1 MASTI
6 GTAYV
11 QIAPSAKGI
20 SGSISAALGGEATAA
35 GKAAGSSIVGAL
47 KGVIAAAGIGKM
59 LKDTLMEGANL
70 QQSIGGVETL
80 FKDNADVVK
89 RYAEDAYK
97 TAGLSANQYM
107 EAVTSFSASLLQ
119 GLGGD
124 TAAAAESANMA
135 ITDMSDNWNKFG
147 TDSQS
152 VMNAYQGFAK
162 QNYTMLDNLKLG
174 YGGTKA
180 EMERL
185 LADAEK
191 LTGVKYDISNLDDVY
206 HAIHAIQE
214 DLGVTGT
221 TALEAAET
229 FSGSF
234 ASMKSAAQNLMGQL
248 ALGEDIMPALTALG
262 ETVQTFLVGNLFPM
276 IGNVLTG
283 LPEIIKGAL
292 AGIVSALNIVAE
304 NADMILQQGIDFVTQ
319 LVLGIAQ
326 AIPALLEAAANLLVA
341 FGEALMSADWGQ
353 IATDLING
361 LKEAMDTASS
371 TVFAESNI
379 VDMISDG
386 IQNKLPLV
394 LEKGVEIIG
403 SVADGILKNIPTAIT
418 AIGNVLSQLLQWI
431 MQSLPEFL
439 AKGVE
444 LIGHMAKGII
454 QNLPEIVAAIVNV
467 ITQLI
472 ATLLSNMPQFLAKG
486 IEIITN
492 VATGI
497 LNNLPTIISA
507 ITTIITN
514 LIQTIAQNFPQFLA
528 KGIELIGQV
537 ASGIIN
543 AIPQVLNAARQC
555 VQNAADAFRNHDWG
569 SVGRGII
576 DGIKNGISAG
586 ASAIASAARSAAQS
600 ALNAAKSFLGI
611 NSPSK
616 VFREQVGMGI
626 SEGIAYGITD
636 EVKTV
641 QNAVRE
647 ITDKASADFNVNG
660 RIEASGQSQSAPG
673 SITIN
678 VYGAEGQDERVLAKK
693 IEEIMAF
700 RIAQRGAVFA

>member
-35 GKAAGSSIVGAL
+35 GKAAGTSIVGAL
-47 KGVIAAAGIGKM
+47 KGVIAAAGLGKV
-59 LKDTLMEGANL
+59 LKDTLLEGANL

-80 FKDNADVVK
+80 FKNNADTVK
-89 RYAEDAYK
+89 KYAEDAYK

-214 DLGVTGT
+214 NLGVTGT

-234 ASMKSAAQNLMGQL
+234 ASMKAAAQNLMGQL

-262 ETVQTFLVGNLFPM
+262 ETIQTFLVGNLFPM
-276 IGNVLTG
+276 IGNILTG

-292 AGIVSALNIVAE
+292 SGLVGALNFVAE
-304 NADMILQQGIDFVTQ
+304 NADQILQQGIDFVTQ

-341 FGEALMSADWGQ
+341 FGEALMTADWAQ
-353 IATDLING
+353 IANDLITG
-361 LKEAMDTASS
+361 LKEAMDVASS

-379 VDMISDG
+379 VDMISDA
-386 IQNKLPLV
+386 IQTKLPLI
-394 LEKGVEIIG
+394 LEKGVAIIS
-403 SVADGILKNIPTAIT
+403 SVADGIVQNIPAAIT
-418 AIGNVLSQLLQWI
+418 AIGNVVSQLLAWI
-431 MQSLPEFL
+431 IQSLPEFL

-444 LIGHMAKGII
+444 LIGNMAKGII
-454 QNLPEIVAAIVNV
+454 QNLPEIVQAITTV

-472 ATLLSNMPQFLAKG
+472 STLLSNMPQFLTKG
-486 IEIITN
+486 IEIIKN

-497 LNNLPTIISA
+497 LNNLPTIIQA

-528 KGIELIGQV
+528 KGVELIGQV
-537 ASGIIN
+537 ASGILN
-543 AIPQVLNAARQC
+543 AIPQVLNSARQC
-555 VQNAADAFRNHDWG
+555 VQQAAEAFRNHDWG

-660 RIEASGQSQSAPG
+660 RIEASGQSQGMPG
-673 SITIN
+673 SIVIN

>member
-35 GKAAGSSIVGAL
+35 GKAAGTSIVGAL
-47 KGVIAAAGIGKM
+47 KGVIAAAGLGKV
-59 LKDTLMEGANL
+59 LKDTLLEGANL

-80 FKDNADVVK
+80 FKNNADTVK
-89 RYAEDAYK
+89 QYAEDAYK

-234 ASMKSAAQNLMGQL
+234 ASMKAAAQNLMGQL

-276 IGNVLTG
+276 IGNILTG

-292 AGIVSALNIVAE
+292 SGLVGALNFVAE
-304 NADMILQQGIDFVTQ
+304 NADIILQQGIDFVTQ

-326 AIPALLEAAANLLVA
+326 AIPALLEAAANLLIA
-341 FGEALMSADWGQ
+341 FGEALMTADWAQ
-353 IATDLING
+353 IATDLITG

-379 VDMISDG
+379 VDMISDA
-386 IQNKLPLV
+386 IQNKLPLI
-394 LEKGVEIIG
+394 LEKGVAIIS
-403 SVADGILKNIPTAIT
+403 SVADGIVQNIPAAIT
-418 AIGNVLSQLLQWI
+418 AIGNVLSQLLAWI
-431 MQSLPEFL
+431 IQSLPEFL

-444 LIGHMAKGII
+444 LIGHMAKGIA
-454 QNLPEIVAAIVNV
+454 QNLPEIVQAITNV

-472 ATLLSNMPQFLAKG
+472 STLLSNMPQFLAKG
-486 IEIITN
+486 IEIIKN

-537 ASGIIN
+537 ASGILN
-543 AIPQVLNAARQC
+543 AIPQVLNSARQC
-555 VQNAADAFRNHDWG
+555 VQQAAEAFRNHDWG

-660 RIEASGQSQSAPG
+660 RIEASGQSQGAPG
-673 SITIN
+673 SIIIN